1 MILGIIAPSEGNYNW
16 FGRNDAE
23 VMRQKVGAILEN
35 PNFYPYLNG
44 KDNLKVVADIKKV
57 SYDKIDPTLE
67 RVGLLHRS
75 ADKFRTY
82 SLGMKQR
89 LAIGAALL
97 CDPEVLILDEPTNGL
112 DPAGIAQIRQLITD
126 VAQSGVTILLASH
139 LLDEVEKVCTHVAVL
154 KTGNMLYSGPVSS
167 AFNSLGTVE
176 VSAQDLDKLK
186 SVLETQSHIGSIQ
199 QQGDL
204 LHCEITSEIDLAE
217 LNQTLVQERVVPSH
231 LRHVKPRL
239 EDYFLE
245 ITK

>member
-1 MILGIIAPSEGNYNW
+1 MILGIISPTSGSFEW
-16 FGRNDAE
+16 FGEAHLQ
-23 VMRQKVGAILEN
+23 VLRQKVGAILEN
-35 PNFYPYLNG
+35 PNFYPYLSG
-44 KDNLKVVADIKKV
+44 RENLKIVADIKKV
-57 SYDKIDPTLE
+57 SYDRIDPILQ
-67 RVGLLHRS
+67 RVGLLERGN
-75 ADKFRTY
+75 DKFRQY

-126 VAQSGVTILLASH
+126 VAESGVTILLASH

-154 KTGNMLYSGPVSS
+154 KKGEILYSGPVSS
-167 AFNSLGTVE
+167 AFNSMGTLE
-176 VSAQDLDKLK
+176 ISASDLPLLREKL
-186 SVLETQSHIGSIQ
+186 STLNIFDDIQ
-199 QQGDL
+199 QRG
-204 LHCEITSEIDLAE
+204 EILVCNIHSEIDFSE
-217 LNQTLVQERVVPSH
+217 LNRQLIRDGISVSH

>member
-1 MILGIIAPSEGNYNW
+1 MILGIIAPSYGSYDW
-16 FGRNDAE
+16 FGRTDGE

-44 KDNLKVVADIKKV
+44 RDNLKIVADIKKV

-75 ADKFRTY
+75 GDKFRTY

-112 DPAGIAQIRQLITD
+112 DPAGIAQIRQLITE

-167 AFNSLGTVE
+167 AFNSLGTIE
-176 VSAQDLDKLK
+176 VSADNLTNLRQR
-186 SVLETQSHIGSIQ
+186 LEQHSHIGSIQ
-199 QQGDL
+199 QQGEL
-204 LHCEITSEIDLAE
+204 LHCEITSEINLADLNRE
-217 LNQTLVQERVVPSH
+217 LVQEQVVPSH